1 MGDLDTQQRVFRM
14 KIASKRQV
22 TLPQKLVSQLR
33 LSEGD
38 ELEIVTNGS
47 EITEVRPL
55 KLVPTTFF
63 TERIRKLLDER
74 EKEFEAGGGFELPDV
89 SELRRRGKSRASSN
103 GGTSGAKS

>member
-1 MGDLDTQQRVFRM
+1 MSDSDTLQRIFRM

-33 LSEGD
+33 LNEGD

-47 EITEVRPL
+47 EITEIRPL

-63 TERIRKLLDER
+63 TEEILEKLDQR
-74 EKEFEAGGGFELPDV
+74 EQELKAGGGFELADV
-89 SELRRRGKSRASSN
+89 SELRRRGKRQAVSSPE
-103 GGTSGAKS
+103 TSGASS

>member
-1 MGDLDTQQRVFRM
+1 MSDIGAQQRVFRM

-47 EITEVRPL
+47 EITEVRSL

-74 EKEFEAGGGFELPDV
+74 EKEFAAGGGFELPDV
-89 SELRRRGKSRASSN
+89 SELRRRGKSRSSSN
-103 GGTSGAKS
+103 GGTSSASS